1 MKSKEVLNLLK
12 ITRTTLTSYVKTG
25 KIKTVKMANG
35 YYEYDDNSIYQF
47 LGYNDRFDIAYARV
61 STYKQKNDL
70 ENQIHNILNF
80 TSSKNITINQIFKE
94 VASGIDLERK
104 EFLKILDLV
113 KQNKVNRIF
122 ITYKDRLTR
131 LSFSI
136 IEQLFNSFG
145 TTIIIINS
153 PTQSG
158 LLEDENE
165 ILEDIISLIHILS
178 TKMYSNRRIRKLNIV
193 IEDLKLETEK
203 EIV

>member
-25 KIKTVKMANG
+25 KIKTVKMENG
-35 YYEYDDNSIYQF
+35 YYEYDDNSVYKF

-193 IEDLKLETEK
+193 NEDLKLETEK
-203 EIV
+203 EII

>member
-80 TSSKNITINQIFKE
+80 TSSKKITINQIFKE
-94 VASGIDLERK
+94 VASGIDLEKK

-193 IEDLKLETEK
+193 NEDLKLETEK

>member
-1 MKSKEVLNLLK
+1 MKIE
-12 ITRTTLTSYVKTG
+12 
-25 KIKTVKMANG
+25 
-35 YYEYDDNSIYQF
+35 F

-165 ILEDIISLIHILS
+165 ILEDIISLIYILS
-178 TKMYSNRRIRKLNIV
+178 TKMYSNRRIRSYSRIL
-193 IEDLKLETEK
+193 
-203 EIV
+203 

>member
-158 LLEDENE
+158 LIEDENE

-193 IEDLKLETEK
+193 NEDLKLETEK

>member
-122 ITYKDRLTR
+122 TTYKNRLTR

-193 IEDLKLETEK
+193 NEDLKLETEK

>member
-35 YYEYDDNSIYQF
+35 YYEYDYNSIYQF

-113 KQNKVNRIF
+113 KHNKVNRIF

-193 IEDLKLETEK
+193 NEDLKLETEK

>member
-25 KIKTVKMANG
+25 KIKTVKMENG
-35 YYEYDDNSIYQF
+35 YYEYDDNSVYKF
-47 LGYNDRFDIAYARV
+47 LGYNERFDIAYARV

-193 IEDLKLETEK
+193 NEDLKLETEK

>member
-35 YYEYDDNSIYQF
+35 YYEYDDNSIYKF

-193 IEDLKLETEK
+193 NEDLKLETEK

>member
-25 KIKTVKMANG
+25 KIKTVKMENG

-193 IEDLKLETEK
+193 NEDLKLETEK

>member
-70 ENQIHNILNF
+70 ENQILNILNF

-193 IEDLKLETEK
+193 NEDLKLETEK

>member
-25 KIKTVKMANG
+25 KIKTVKMENG
-35 YYEYDDNSIYQF
+35 YYEYDDNSVYKF

-80 TSSKNITINQIFKE
+80 ASSKNITINQIFKE

-131 LSFSI
+131 LSFPI

-145 TTIIIINS
+145 TTTIIINS

-178 TKMYSNRRIRKLNIV
+178 TKMHSNRRIRKLNIV
-193 IEDLKLETEK
+193 NEDLKLETEK

>member
-25 KIKTVKMANG
+25 KIKTIKMENG
-35 YYEYDDNSIYQF
+35 YYEYDDNSVYKF

-131 LSFSI
+131 LSFPI

-193 IEDLKLETEK
+193 NEDLKLETEK

>member
-25 KIKTVKMANG
+25 KIKTVKMDNG

-80 TSSKNITINQIFKE
+80 ASSKNITINQIFKE
-94 VASGIDLERK
+94 VASGIELERK

-145 TTIIIINS
+145 TSIIIINS

-178 TKMYSNRRIRKLNIV
+178 TKMYSNRRERKLNIV
-193 IEDLKLETEK
+193 NEDLKLETEK

>member
-122 ITYKDRLTR
+122 TTYKDRLTR

-193 IEDLKLETEK
+193 NEDLKLETEK

>member
-193 IEDLKLETEK
+193 NEDLKLETEK

>member
-25 KIKTVKMANG
+25 KIKTIKMENG
-35 YYEYDDNSIYQF
+35 YYEYDDNSVYKF

-193 IEDLKLETEK
+193 NEDLKLETEK

>member
-193 IEDLKLETEK
+193 NEDLKLETEK
-203 EIV
+203 EII

>member
-113 KQNKVNRIF
+113 KQNKVNAFLLHIRI
-122 ITYKDRLTR
+122 D
-131 LSFSI
+131 
-136 IEQLFNSFG
+136 
-145 TTIIIINS
+145 
-153 PTQSG
+153 
-158 LLEDENE
+158 
-165 ILEDIISLIHILS
+165 
-178 TKMYSNRRIRKLNIV
+178 
-193 IEDLKLETEK
+193 
-203 EIV
+203 

>member
-178 TKMYSNRRIRKLNIV
+178 TKMYSNRRIRKLNILN
-193 IEDLKLETEK
+193 EDLKLETEK

>member
-12 ITRTTLTSYVKTG
+12 LTRTTLTSYVKTG
-25 KIKTVKMANG
+25 KIKTVKMENG
-35 YYEYDDNSIYQF
+35 YYEYDDNSVYKF

-94 VASGIDLERK
+94 VAGGIDLERE

-153 PTQSG
+153 PTPSA

-178 TKMYSNRRIRKLNIV
+178 TKMHSNRRIRKLNIV
-193 IEDLKLETEK
+193 NENLKLETEK

>member
-122 ITYKDRLTR
+122 TTYKDRLTR

-136 IEQLFNSFG
+136 IEQLFNSFV
-145 TTIIIINS
+145 TTIINS

-193 IEDLKLETEK
+193 NEDLKLETEK